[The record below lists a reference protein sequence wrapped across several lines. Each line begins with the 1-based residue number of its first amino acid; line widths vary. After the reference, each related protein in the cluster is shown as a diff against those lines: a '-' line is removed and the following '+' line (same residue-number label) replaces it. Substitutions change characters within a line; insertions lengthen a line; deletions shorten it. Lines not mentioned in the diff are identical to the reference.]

1 MAAETAEL
9 EAQLMRLDRKFEA
22 LEDGTYLVSMGPGQP
37 PAALRVAPPV
47 VVFRVSIGA
56 LSSLGGAQAQ
66 APLLRRLLELNASG
80 LLHASYGLEG
90 EEIVLVSA
98 LELQNMDLNE
108 LDAVLSDL
116 DLALVAHV
124 PELRKMATP
133 SA

>member
-1 MAAETAEL
+1 
-9 EAQLMRLDRKFEA
+9 MRLDRKFEA

-47 VVFRVSIGA
+47 VVFRVAIGA
-56 LSSLGGAQAQ
+56 LPSKGDARAQG
-66 APLLRRLLELNASG
+66 LMLRRLLELNSSG
-80 LLHASYGLEG
+80 LLHAAYGLEG
-90 EEIVLVSA
+90 DEIVLNSA

-116 DLALVAHV
+116 DLALVEHV
-124 PELRKMATP
+124 PELRKMAAP